1 MRTWLAL
8 VLVIAIA
15 SMIGVANAET
25 NDEVAIQAG
34 AGNATVPVVVTG
46 NSSQVSCT
54 VFLLYGNITDTG
66 NSTIDQ
72 RGFVYDT
79 VCEPDPGNA
88 TAPAAS
94 AWDFNE
100 MELGSWNTTGVYS
113 DTVSGLDGNT
123 TYYYRAVVHN
133 VAGYW
138 DYGDK
143 CDTFTTCEQCEPPS
157 DLTASIAGNGTVT
170 LMWTAGNGSVST
182 IIRLGIGAC
191 PGNYTE
197 GFLVYNGN
205 GTNTT
210 HDVLD
215 TDEYLCF
222 RAWSICANSTYS
234 DDYTEAIL
242 AGGGVL
248 MYIGFFMLTLGL
260 SWIAFRGRYI
270 LWNIAAALSWVGLW
284 MYVSAV
290 PPTGLSEG
298 SPAQMVIM
306 LVCIA
311 AAVAIMIWG
320 LGFQVRVQ
328 RKYGEGFNTE
338 SSSDR
343 FKFMWEKDGED
354 EMEERSRMRTKSAEE
369 RRADY
374 RARTRRAYRQD
385 RRRR

>member
-1 MRTWLAL
+1 MRVGLLLLLIIATL
-8 VLVIAIA
+8 V
-15 SMIGVANAET
+15 GVANAET
-25 NDEVAIQAG
+25 TDEVTIQAG

-100 MELGSWNTTGVYS
+100 MALGSWNTTGVYS
-113 DTVSGLDGNT
+113 DTVSGLLASST
-123 TYYYRAVVHN
+123 TYFYRAVVHSA
-133 VAGYW
+133 AGYW

-143 CDTFTTCEQCEPPS
+143 CGNFTTCSTCPEPTNF
-157 DLTASIAGNGTVT
+157 TASLAGNGTVT
-170 LMWTAGNGSVST
+170 LTWTTDIVANST
-182 IIRLGIGAC
+182 VIRLGIGAC

-197 GFLVYNGN
+197 GFLVYEGAGN
-205 GTNTT
+205 STT
-210 HDVLD
+210 YDVLD

-222 RAWSICANSTYS
+222 RAWSICAGVYS
-234 DDYTEAIL
+234 DDYAEAII

-270 LWNIAAALSWVGLW
+270 LWNIAAAISWVALW
-284 MYVSAV
+284 MYISAV
-290 PPTGLSEG
+290 PPTGIDAG
-298 SPAQMVIM
+298 SPAQIAIM

-328 RKYGEGFNTE
+328 KKYGEGFNME

-354 EMEERSRMRTKSAEE
+354 EMEERSRRRTKSPEE
-369 RRADY
+369 RNDEY

-385 RRRR
+385 RKRKR